1 MKDVPYVTQHYQHLL
16 MPDLTPSDVWR
27 IFNLDIEYG
36 KFISQKKQVEDFL
49 KNVSALLSDQ
59 DSTQQELE
67 NYIQQVYYAKD
78 QRDLRDYE
86 MLIDFYKSFF

>member
-1 MKDVPYVTQHYQHLL
+1 
-16 MPDLTPSDVWR
+16 MPDLQPSDVWR

-67 NYIQQVYYAKD
+67 NYI
-78 QRDLRDYE
+78 
-86 MLIDFYKSFF
+86 